1 MSDLETDPLKGT
13 RDFYPSVMAE
23 RKAMFTVI
31 RTLLESYGY
40 EEYDASPLERSELY
54 ERKGNEEIV
63 RDQTYSFEDR
73 GGRRLTLRPEMTPTL
88 ARMVAAKR
96 RELTFPLRWFS
107 IGNRFRYE
115 RPQRGRTR
123 EFYQTDV
130 DFIGLPQGEAD
141 IEILTLAY
149 NVPRA
154 FGATEKDFSIRI
166 NSRALLSAACASV
179 GLTDKEGVSEYWQLL
194 DRKNKMSKEE
204 FEKLQE
210 GKPDPLRAIEEAT
223 DPVVKEEKEKVL
235 SVIETLKSRG
245 ITNVSFDPEI
255 VRGFDYYTGIVFE
268 IYDENPVNSRSLFGG
283 GRYDGLVSMFG
294 GDPIPAVGFAFSDVV
309 FRDFLET
316 HDLLPK
322 DISSIDVYLG
332 TPDPSLLPSAQEF
345 ATMLRE
351 KGVRVFVN
359 LSERSLGDQVKEA
372 DRRGA
377 PFFIAYGKDEVDGTT
392 VKVKTLAEHSEKE
405 MQKEEVAQFILG

>member
-1 MSDLETDPLKGT
+1 MSDLETEPLKGT
-13 RDFYPSVMAE
+13 RDFYPSIMAE
-23 RKAMFTVI
+23 RKAMFSTI
-31 RTLLESYGY
+31 RRLLESYGY

-96 RELTFPLRWFS
+96 RELVFPLRWFS

-130 DFIGLPQGEAD
+130 DFIGLPEGAAD

-154 FGATEKDFSIRI
+154 FGATEKDFSIRV
-166 NSRALLSAACASV
+166 NSRALLSKACASV

-223 DPVVKEEKEKVL
+223 DPAVKEEKEKVL
-235 SVIETLKSRG
+235 QVIEALKEKG

-268 IYDENPVNSRSLFGG
+268 IYDENPVNARSLFGG

-322 DISSIDVYLG
+322 DVSSVDLYLG
-332 TPDPSLLPSAQEF
+332 TPEDASLSSVEEF
-345 ATMLRE
+345 AAMLRE
-351 KGVRVFVN
+351 KGVRVFLN
-359 LSERSLGDQVKEA
+359 LSEKSLRDQVKEA
-372 DRRGA
+372 DRSGIT
-377 PFFIAYGKDEVDGTT
+377 FFIAYGKDETGSDT
-392 VKVKTLAEHSEKE
+392 VKVKTLATHSEEE
-405 MQKEEVAQFILG
+405 MKKDAVAQFILG